1 MSLIQERLK
10 ESVRVKERIIGDAVI
25 LEQIQRASETMA
37 RSLKSGGK
45 LLLCGNGGS
54 ASDALHFAGEI
65 VGRFQRE
72 RPSWPAIALGAG
84 LASLTALSNDYG
96 YEDAL
101 AREATA
107 YGRPGDVL
115 TGISA
120 SGQSPNIIRA
130 VMAAKSAGCYT
141 VGLLGRDGGKISALV
156 DCPIVVPSDVTARI
170 QESHIAIIHIM
181 CELVENIMTGNES

>member
-10 ESVRVKERIIGDAVI
+10 ESVRAKERIIGDAVI